1 MMSEIET
8 IDIKASY
15 SVSRVLRTLLDAVFS
30 RDDEDDMLS
39 FSDKELLEDVLRF
52 GTIAEVSR
60 RKGVGYGSLLDQV
73 EQALTRLKRKITRF
87 ELEMAQISFDNK
99 NSQKLLE
106 QQKLALIDGGLQ
118 LIQKNQLL
126 AQTQGELISMQ
137 RKIDKANNKAE
148 SYKAEIEAKKAII
161 DQKNDEIKQLKA
173 TLKKMER
180 EMKKMKKPSE
190 REQKLRARIDSLEN
204 MIMRYK
210 TEGIS
215 ALMAFEPAS
224 ET

>member
-15 SVSRVLRTLLDAVFS
+15 TVSRVLRTLLDAVFS

-39 FSDKELLEDVLRF
+39 FRDKELLEDVLRF

-99 NSQKLLE
+99 KSQKLLE

-126 AQTQGELISMQ
+126 SQTQGELISMQ
-137 RKIDKANNKAE
+137 RKIDKANKKTE

-190 REQKLRARIDSLEN
+190 REQKLRARIYSLES
-204 MIMRYK
+204 MIQRFK
-210 TEGIS
+210 ADGIS
-215 ALMAFEPAS
+215 ALMASEPGI
-224 ET
+224 